1 MKNGTIRN
9 SYRPETS
16 TKYLTRK
23 EKHYNLEK
31 INKEKNNINNNN
43 NILKKENS
51 KNNDFIPKKIFT
63 KKLSKFNNKINK
75 ISYEEMGKE
84 IENILNN
91 TNEKISA
98 LSISF
103 SQIDINAENSYLK
116 IQEEYSKDLENL
128 YKERINDIK
137 EINEQF
143 NFDIYEKKKSFKEE
157 DNIFIEINNKKEEK
171 LKRLFDDFIKK
182 KEEIKHNFERGVREI
197 KENCI
202 VQRKILFNNT
212 IYEDIKDKILN
223 VLNNT
228 NTISNKTN
236 IDNPIL
242 KKSATVKNIFNKP
255 INKLLSMNRKLK
267 PKV

>member
-43 NILKKENS
+43 NILKKANS
-51 KNNDFIPKKIFT
+51 KNNDFIPKKTFT
-63 KKLSKFNNKINK
+63 KQLSKFNNKINQ
-75 ISYEEMGKE
+75 IPYEKLEKE
-84 IENILNN
+84 IDNILND

-98 LSISF
+98 LTISL

-143 NFDIYEKKKSFKEE
+143 DFDIYEKKKSFKEE

-171 LKRLFDDFIKK
+171 LKRLFDDL
-182 KEEIKHNFERGVREI
+182 KERRN
-197 KENCI
+197 
-202 VQRKILFNNT
+202 
-212 IYEDIKDKILN
+212 
-223 VLNNT
+223 
-228 NTISNKTN
+228 
-236 IDNPIL
+236 
-242 KKSATVKNIFNKP
+242 
-255 INKLLSMNRKLK
+255 
-267 PKV
+267 